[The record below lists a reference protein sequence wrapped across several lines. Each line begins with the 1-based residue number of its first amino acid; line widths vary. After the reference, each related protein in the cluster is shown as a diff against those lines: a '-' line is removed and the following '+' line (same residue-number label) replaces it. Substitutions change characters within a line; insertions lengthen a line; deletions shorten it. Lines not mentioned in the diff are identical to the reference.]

1 MTFCVAAAFVA
12 VGGAVLGSAIVYIF
26 PAIMFIANMR
36 RKAAAGPLSA
46 GERRE
51 VLLNKGLVALG
62 AALGC
67 LGAFMS
73 LQ

>member
-1 MTFCVAAAFVA
+1 
-12 VGGAVLGSAIVYIF
+12 
-26 PAIMFIANMR
+26 MFIANMR